1 MNPIRRIPSRIA
13 VPLSVMATGIV
24 GLALMLVFDIGSTQ
38 QGNFRGGNPSILD
51 LEGVQLLR
59 LEFPAGSRSNWHS
72 HADGQLLMVETGR
85 GRTQDRGRPVK
96 EVHPGEPWYTPAGV
110 EHWHGAA
117 PDVAVRQWT
126 IYGGEVNWL
135 EGVTDEEYL
144 AEITR

>member
-13 VPLSVMATGIV
+13 VPLSIMTTGIV
-24 GLALMLVFDIGSTQ
+24 GLALMLFFDIGSTQ

-72 HADGQLLMVETGR
+72 HADGQLLMIESGR
-85 GRTQDRGRPVK
+85 GRTQDRGRPIK
-96 EVHPGEPWYTPAGV
+96 EVGPGEPWYTPAGV

-117 PDVAVRQWT
+117 PDEAVLQWT
-126 IYGGEVNWL
+126 IYGGAVNWL

-144 AEITR
+144 AEVRR